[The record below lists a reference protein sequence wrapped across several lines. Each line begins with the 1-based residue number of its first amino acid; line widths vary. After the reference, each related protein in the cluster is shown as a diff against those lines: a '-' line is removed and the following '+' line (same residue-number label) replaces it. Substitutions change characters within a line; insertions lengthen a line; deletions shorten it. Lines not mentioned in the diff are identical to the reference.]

1 MKKLLLLVILFSSI
15 NSFSQEAVTI
25 KLDSLFYGIKTVD
38 TLNFYV
44 KDVIDNRL
52 YNEYIGIAQYGIYN
66 YTVPIKFESSLK
78 NELGDF
84 FKRMFPF
91 KNSKIPVTIRV
102 NDLFIKEDPK
112 FLVEVGDLNFQFDV
126 LKKESEGLYSLI
138 GSYSITS
145 KRNTL
150 DATSGNIG
158 HLAGILYK
166 SISLISTKIDVS
178 KTGRLIKLAY
188 KEEPTILTNKPNLG
202 FYKTYAELANNF
214 PDIDLKF
221 SIKEKSKNKGSN
233 TIEITDANEMPCD
246 YFSYFDGEHFY
257 LNSSF
262 YNNSDYFIKTYRID
276 NFLLFTED
284 FIADDYITAYT
295 IAKGRSGYKYVKTRR
310 PIIFNLAD
318 GKFYPVRRDKMARLL
333 EEKYPDLYKKF
344 KKNEK
349 KDIQETYEIIKFL
362 FEKEDVKWIRERLA
376 N

>member
-1 MKKLLLLVILFSSI
+1 MKKLLLYIILFFSI

-25 KLDSLFYGIKTVD
+25 KLDSLFYGLKKVH

-44 KDVIDNRL
+44 EDVIDNRL

-66 YTVPIKFESSLK
+66 YPVPLKFESSLK

-91 KNSKIPVTIRV
+91 ENSKIPVTIRV

-126 LKKESEGLYSLI
+126 LKKEREGLYSLI
-138 GSYSITS
+138 YSYSITS
-145 KRNTL
+145 KRNTF
-150 DATSGNIG
+150 DATIGNIG
-158 HLAGILYK
+158 HLAGILFE
-166 SISLISTKIDVS
+166 SIDLISTKIDVS
-178 KTGRLIKLAY
+178 KTGRPIKLAY
-188 KEEPTILTNKPNLG
+188 IEEPTILTQKPTPG
-202 FYKTYAELANNF
+202 FYKTYAELANNL
-214 PDIDLKF
+214 PDVSLKF
-221 SIKEKSKNKGSN
+221 NIKDKSKNKGSK
-233 TIEITDANEMPCD
+233 TIEITDANEMPCE
-246 YFSYFDGEHFY
+246 YFSYFNGESFY

-262 YNNSDYFIKTYRID
+262 YNNSDYFIKTYHID

-295 IAKGRSGYKYVKTRR
+295 IAKGRSGYKYVKSRR

-318 GKFYPVRRDKMARLL
+318 GKFYPVKRENMTRLL

-349 KDIQETYEIIKFL
+349 RIFKKL
-362 FEKEDVKWIRERLA
+362 MK
-376 N
+376 